1 MQLAD
6 VLYQMMAQSAAAGQ
20 PAELCIGTVSR
31 AEPLAI
37 TIDPAMPPL
46 PREILYLTDAVRDY
60 NLNITIDWFTE
71 NDAFM
76 NGRHTHEIRDTYTG
90 GGSCGEGNLNTT
102 HKHAI
107 KGKKSVVVHNS
118 LAVGEQ
124 VLLLRIQHG
133 QKFVVLSRLEGR

>member
-31 AEPLAI
+31 AAPLEI

-46 PREILYLTDAVRDY
+46 PREVLYLTDAVRDHSVD
-60 NLNITIDWFTE
+60 ITVSWFTE

-76 NGRHTHEIRDTYTG
+76 NGSHTHNITDTYTG
-90 GGSCGEGNLNTT
+90 GGSCGEGNLDTT
-102 HKHAI
+102 HRHAV
-107 KGKKSVVVHNS
+107 KGKKSVTVHNN
-118 LAVGEQ
+118 LAAGEA
-124 VLLLRIQHG
+124 VLLLRVQHG
-133 QKFVVLSRLEGR
+133 QKFVVLSRLEK